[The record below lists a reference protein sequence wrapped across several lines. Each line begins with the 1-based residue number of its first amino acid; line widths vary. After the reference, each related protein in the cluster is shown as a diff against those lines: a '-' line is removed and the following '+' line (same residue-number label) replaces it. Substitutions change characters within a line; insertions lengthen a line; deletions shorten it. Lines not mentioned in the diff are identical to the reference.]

1 MNDVTPPDRFRPT
14 SPSRPSSVPL
24 PRVRSPQDVKP
35 TKPVTL
41 IEPAEE
47 IKLLPPII
55 DEDFAAKKPKRLKR
69 LGLIVAL
76 SVFVAM
82 LVCAAASYF
91 WYTHEQT
98 PVSNSAKQ
106 VRVVVDA
113 GEGPQAIAKKLVQSG
128 LIRSTL
134 IFDWYTRVHHN
145 AGKLQAGTYSLSP
158 NMSLGEIVSHLTSG
172 KTDIFKITFLP
183 GATLAENK
191 TVLAAAGYSSAE
203 IDAAMEDLS
212 QYKTG
217 LFDGKPANSDLE
229 GYIYGETYQFSADT
243 SVHDILQ
250 QTFDEY
256 ESVIEQYK
264 LKEAFKARGLT
275 LYQGITLASIVQ
287 REMSSHVADMPQVAQ
302 VFYSRLA
309 INMPLGSD
317 VTFEYAAKKLGVAAT
332 PTLDSPY
339 NTRLYPGLPPGP
351 IATPGLDAMQA
362 VANPANGSYLYF
374 LSGDDGKT
382 YFAMTDAEHE
392 KNITDHCQQKCF
404 TN

>member
-1 MNDVTPPDRFRPT
+1 MNDITPPGRGRANMSQRPAA
-14 SPSRPSSVPL
+14 VPL
-24 PRVRSPQDVKP
+24 PRVQPARQVELQEPVKMI
-35 TKPVTL
+35 K
-41 IEPAEE
+41 PAEAV
-47 IKLLPPII
+47 KLLPPHL
-55 DEDFAAKKPKRLKR
+55 EDAAPVKKPRRFKRIAI
-69 LGLIVAL
+69 IVAL
-76 SVFVAM
+76 VVLA
-82 LVCAAASYF
+82 LTAITGATYA
-91 WYTHEQT
+91 WYVHEQT
-98 PVSNSAKQ
+98 PVSNSKKQ
-106 VRVVVDA
+106 VRVVVVS
-113 GEGPQAIAKKLVQSG
+113 GEGPQVIGKKLVEQG

-134 IFDWYTRVHHN
+134 IFDWYTRLHQS

-158 NMSLGEIVSHLTSG
+158 SMSLSEIVGHLTSG
-172 KTDIFKITFLP
+172 KTDIFTVTFLP

-191 TVLAAAGYSSAE
+191 AVLAAAGYSSAE
-203 IDAAMEDLS
+203 IEQAMGDVS
-212 QYKTG
+212 QYNTA
-217 LFDGKPANSDLE
+217 LFDGKPANTDLE

-250 QTFDEY
+250 RTFDEY
-256 ESVIEQYK
+256 ESVIKQYGFQD
-264 LKEAFKARGLT
+264 AFKARGLT

-287 REMSSHVADMPQVAQ
+287 REMSSHTADMPQVAQ

-339 NTRLYPGLPPGP
+339 NTRIYPGLPPGP
-351 IATPGLDAMQA
+351 IATPGVDAMKA
-362 VANPANGSYLYF
+362 VANPASGDYLYF

-392 KNITDHCQQKCF
+392 RNITEHCQQKCF